1 MSAPS
6 LAALVVEH
14 VETLEEAEIGGTG
27 DTREVLVRGALVAAV
42 GPDGLDVRLR
52 SAVSAAALRTP
63 DVTASPRGP
72 GWVRLA
78 PAVLDGF
85 AVDRAL
91 AWLESAVGL
100 ALEDE
105 LED

>member
-1 MSAPS
+1 VSAPS
-6 LAALVVEH
+6 LEALVVEH
-14 VETLEEAEIGGTG
+14 AATLEDAEIGGVSG
-27 DTREVLVRGALVAAV
+27 APEILVRGMPVAVVEPEGFDVHLRPAV
-42 GPDGLDVRLR
+42 
-52 SAVSAAALRTP
+52 AAAALRTP
-63 DVTASPRGP
+63 DVMASPRGL

-85 AVDRAL
+85 ATDRAL
-91 AWLESAVGL
+91 AWLESAVAL